1 MALRILKNFKKKNS
15 STLKN
20 MNVFT
25 FKIVSFPF
33 ENQYL
38 YFW

>member
-1 MALRILKNFKKKNS
+1 MALRILKNFKKNS
-15 STLKN
+15 STLEN
-20 MNVFT
+20 INIFT
-25 FKIVSFPF
+25 FKLVSFHF